1 MGAQDGQYFHYLTKW
16 MHALN
21 CVTQITGDFRYN
33 RWALELAK
41 TAQAKF
47 TYTLPN
53 TQEKRIYWKMSIDLS
68 CPPVPSMGQHDPL
81 DGYITYLQLGTT
93 AANNLKPASELS
105 LDTEIAEMLH
115 MYQNI
120 NMTTDDPL
128 GIGGLLGDAC
138 RLMQLI
144 IAGNMS
150 HLGDLLLCFGVVV
163 HNVSTFWDHIE
174 VYVCSQNK
182 GDI

>member
-1 MGAQDGQYFHYLTKW
+1 
-16 MHALN
+16 
-21 CVTQITGDFRYN
+21 
-33 RWALELAK
+33 
-41 TAQAKF
+41 
-47 TYTLPN
+47 
-53 TQEKRIYWKMSIDLS
+53 MSIDLS

-150 HLGDLLLCFGVVV
+150 HLGDLLLELLYAAKEGLDAFML
-163 HNVSTFWDHIE
+163 TDTLR
-174 VYVCSQNK
+174 YPSQYRLAFRELGLSIGLK
-182 GDI
+182 SVKKMQALAREHAEYFRDTTLTWIRKL